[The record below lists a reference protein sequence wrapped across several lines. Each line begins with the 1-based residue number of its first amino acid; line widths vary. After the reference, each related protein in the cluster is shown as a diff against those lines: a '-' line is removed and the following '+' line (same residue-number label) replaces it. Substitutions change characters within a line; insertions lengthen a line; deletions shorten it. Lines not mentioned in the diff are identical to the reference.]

1 MKRKYKQRDKS
12 RAGMW
17 RNKAKAKLTDK
28 EVEILRRMLD
38 QGVTQKEIVVI
49 FELSKGYVS
58 RIANY
63 LVR

>member
-1 MKRKYKQRDKS
+1 
-12 RAGMW
+12 MW